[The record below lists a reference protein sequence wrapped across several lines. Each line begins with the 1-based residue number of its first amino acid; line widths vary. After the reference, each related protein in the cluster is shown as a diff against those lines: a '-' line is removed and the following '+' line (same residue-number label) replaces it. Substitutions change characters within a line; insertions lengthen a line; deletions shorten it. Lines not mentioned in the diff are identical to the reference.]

1 MSNGHNWG
9 IFRNCKPL
17 LAPAK
22 FSKISDLRLFMSWKR
37 VVPCVLSTFV
47 AFTLAQA
54 QGDESAPSGAS
65 PNLTVVAQGENPGP
79 GPGGA
84 SAPQGGPPPY
94 SLILKDA
101 QPINGLMSLYR
112 KGDNLVAELS
122 PADYGSEY
130 IFLISISRGI
140 GQNPILGGMSLYFG
154 DDWVLQF
161 RKFEDKVHL
170 VRKNVRFR
178 ANPGSPESTAV
189 KNAYTDSVLFS
200 LPIMAKGPR
209 GGDLVDL
216 TQVFMSDLP
225 QISQMLPGF
234 MFSPQ
239 KSTIAEAKAF
249 KDNVELEIAA
259 TYASG
264 GFIDLDNVPDSRG
277 VSIVL
282 HYSISRLNPTGYQPR
297 LADDRVGYFTT
308 VVKDFSSRSD
318 RSQFVRYINR
328 WDLQKADP
336 SSPLSTPKSGKQIVF
351 WIEKTVP
358 FKYRKAIHDGVAE
371 WNKAFE
377 TAGFVNA
384 IDVRE
389 QLESDDWDPEDIN
402 YNTFRWI
409 TANAGFA
416 MGPSRVNPYTGQ
428 ILDADIIFDADFVQ
442 TWKDEFESVTPLSV
456 AELTGGPLTPEEAE
470 KQFGKL
476 PWAMRMHACQLGE
489 GMAHQF
495 AFGSMIL
502 KATNADPK
510 VVAEKQEKLIM
521 QGLKE
526 VTMHEV
532 GHTLG
537 LRHNFKA
544 SKMLS
549 LKDINDPTKT
559 SNGSVASVMDY
570 NPTNLVPKEWQQGD
584 YYPTTVG
591 PYDVWAIQYGY
602 TPFPGGTM
610 GEVGELQK
618 IAGRSGE
625 PNLSY
630 ATDEDTRGFD
640 PDPDSNRFDLGTD
653 PIEYARTR
661 AQVVSEAWAG
671 LVDRIVKDGEDYS
684 QARRAFNLLLSQ
696 HGQAMFFASRYVGGL
711 HTSRSHKGDK
721 DGKPPIRAVD
731 AKLQRDALQLIEEQI
746 LSDKPY
752 LGNTEAFNFLVPTTW
767 NHWGLPPN
775 SRKDY
780 AIHDI
785 VALFQDRILDQML
798 NPTTLKRMHDLETKT
813 PGDVD
818 LLTTAELIERLDKS
832 IFTELDSIKEG
843 EFTNRKPAISNLR
856 RDLQRRYLS
865 RLSNM
870 AMGLSGAPE
879 DCETIAFAELNS
891 LDAKFKQLLTSNV
904 KLDSYTRA
912 HLVESSSRI
921 QKVLDARLSL
931 PRP

>member
-1 MSNGHNWG
+1 
-9 IFRNCKPL
+9 
-17 LAPAK
+17 
-22 FSKISDLRLFMSWKR
+22 
-37 VVPCVLSTFV
+37 
-47 AFTLAQA
+47 
-54 QGDESAPSGAS
+54 
-65 PNLTVVAQGENPGP
+65 
-79 GPGGA
+79 
-84 SAPQGGPPPY
+84 
-94 SLILKDA
+94 
-101 QPINGLMSLYR
+101 
-112 KGDNLVAELS
+112 
-122 PADYGSEY
+122 
-130 IFLISISRGI
+130 
-140 GQNPILGGMSLYFG
+140 
-154 DDWVLQF
+154 
-161 RKFEDKVHL
+161 
-170 VRKNVRFR
+170 
-178 ANPGSPESTAV
+178 
-189 KNAYTDSVLFS
+189 
-200 LPIMAKGPR
+200 
-209 GGDLVDL
+209 
-216 TQVFMSDLP
+216 
-225 QISQMLPGF
+225 
-234 MFSPQ
+234 
-239 KSTIAEAKAF
+239 
-249 KDNVELEIAA
+249 
-259 TYASG
+259 
-264 GFIDLDNVPDSRG
+264 
-277 VSIVL
+277 
-282 HYSISRLNPTGYQPR
+282 
-297 LADDRVGYFTT
+297 
-308 VVKDFSSRSD
+308 
-318 RSQFVRYINR
+318 
-328 WDLQKADP
+328 
-336 SSPLSTPKSGKQIVF
+336 
-351 WIEKTVP
+351 
-358 FKYRKAIHDGVAE
+358 
-371 WNKAFE
+371 
-377 TAGFVNA
+377 
-384 IDVRE
+384 
-389 QLESDDWDPEDIN
+389 
-402 YNTFRWI
+402 
-409 TANAGFA
+409 
-416 MGPSRVNPYTGQ
+416 
-428 ILDADIIFDADFVQ
+428 
-442 TWKDEFESVTPLSV
+442 
-456 AELTGGPLTPEEAE
+456 
-470 KQFGKL
+470 
-476 PWAMRMHACQLGE
+476 
-489 GMAHQF
+489 
-495 AFGSMIL
+495 
-502 KATNADPK
+502 
-510 VVAEKQEKLIM
+510 
-521 QGLKE
+521 
-526 VTMHEV
+526 
-532 GHTLG
+532 
-537 LRHNFKA
+537 
-544 SKMLS
+544 
-549 LKDINDPTKT
+549 
-559 SNGSVASVMDY
+559 
-570 NPTNLVPKEWQQGD
+570 
-584 YYPTTVG
+584 
-591 PYDVWAIQYGY
+591 
-602 TPFPGGTM
+602 M